1 MGQAVRTG
9 ASILSAKGIV
19 KSFGGIHALSG
30 IDLELKR
37 GEVHALLGENGA
49 GKSTVIKVLAG
60 IHRPDEGTVAI
71 GDRTLPAGFGP
82 ADVAAAGLRFVHQ
95 DLGLVDSLP
104 VYENMAFQTGFICRA
119 GIIDR
124 KACIAAASGAL
135 ARLGAGIDPRR
146 TVGELA
152 HADKTIVAL
161 ARAMQGEANVIVLDE
176 VTASLPSPDV
186 ARIHDAVRAAK
197 AHGTAFLYVTHRLE
211 EVFSL
216 CDRTTV
222 LADGRNVA
230 SCEVSAIGMGDIVR
244 WITGGDPQPRAPA
257 VALAIDGSNR
267 LTGRGLVG
275 GEIAEPIDMD
285 LRAGEVVGVTGIRGS
300 GYDRLCRWLAGIEP
314 CQGGE
319 IRVDGKRLNGDPRQA
334 RSAGVD
340 IVLGDRTL
348 AAFSDLSVRENLFPA
363 ALTGG
368 RRGESARAAETLG
381 RFSVHPPRSSERVMA
396 TLSGGNQ
403 QKVIFA
409 RALEHLPKVI
419 VLIDPT
425 AGVDI
430 GARRELHD
438 LVRAAARAGTAILY
452 GSSDF
457 EEITDIA
464 DSVVI
469 VRSGAPAGRLAA
481 NELDWNTLMRI
492 AQDTSGDPAALRE
505 LSP

>member
-1 MGQAVRTG
+1 MSTDV
-9 ASILSAKGIV
+9 SLLSARGIV
-19 KSFGGIHALSG
+19 KSFGGVHALSG

-60 IHRPDEGTVAI
+60 VHRPDAGTVTI
-71 GDRTLPAGFGP
+71 GGRALPAGFGP

-104 VYENMAFQTGFICRA
+104 VYENMAFQTGFICHA

-124 KACIAAASGAL
+124 KACVAAAATAL
-135 ARLGAGIDPRR
+135 ARLGATIDPRR

-161 ARAMQGEANVIVLDE
+161 ARAMQGEAKVVVLDE

-186 ARIHDAVRAAK
+186 ARIHGAVRTAK

-216 CDRTTV
+216 CDRASV

-230 SCEVSAIGMGDIVR
+230 NCEVPAVGMGDIVR
-244 WITGGDPQPRAPA
+244 WITGGDTLPRHAA
-257 VALAIDGSNR
+257 AASAIDEPSH
-267 LTGRGLVG
+267 LTARNLAG
-275 GEIAEPIDMD
+275 GEIDEPVDID
-285 LRAGEVVGVTGIRGS
+285 LRPGEIVGVTGIRGS

-314 CQGGE
+314 CPGGE
-319 IRVDGKRLNGDPRQA
+319 ILVDGKRMNGDPRRA
-334 RSAGVD
+334 RDAGVD

-348 AAFSDLSVRENLFPA
+348 AAFSDLTVRENLFPA

-368 RRGESARAAETLG
+368 RRRESNRSADTLARFG
-381 RFSVHPPRSSERVMA
+381 VRPRHASERIMA

-438 LVRAAARAGTAILY
+438 LVRAAAQAGTAILY

-457 EEITDIA
+457 EEIADIA
-464 DSVVI
+464 DSAVVL
-469 VRSGAPAGRLAA
+469 RNGASARKLAA
-481 NELDWNTLMRI
+481 DELDWNTLMRI
-492 AQDTSGDPAALRE
+492 AQDPSSCPSALRE
-505 LSP
+505 L